1 MLFKQITSHF
11 NDGLRLPSRRLAG
24 YRGLVVNS
32 RERVAAARARVGQRV
47 AQMDMALAQ
56 MDMALALA

>member
-11 NDGLRLPSRRLAG
+11 NDGLRLPSRRLAS

-32 RERVAAARARVGQRV
+32 RERVAAARARAGQRV
-47 AQMDMALAQ
+47 AQMDMALERL
-56 MDMALALA
+56 DMELA

>member
-11 NDGLRLPSRRLAG
+11 NDGPRLPSRRLAG

-32 RERVAAARARVGQRV
+32 RERVAAARAQAGQRV
-47 AQMDMALAQ
+47 ARVDMALGRV
-56 MDMALALA
+56 DMALALA